1 MDELA
6 LINWS
11 PKEEQWAKINIID
24 FDFTPTLNAFLRGF
38 FNWSFHDFK
47 CQIRGNA
54 KVTKCQFLC
63 LALPFFSEQ
72 LINYILPGLFLI
84 QNSSSFPR
92 LWHITLQLIWNTSL
106 FIFLSLLLS
115 WTRETKLY
123 GLLLEAVDRFFHTNC
138 FLFDITYPQQFT
150 RRTSVLQS
158 PWGKVY

>member
-63 LALPFFSEQ
+63 LALPFFFWTTYQ
-72 LINYILPGLFLI
+72 LYSAWTLPYSKLFFFSPFVAHYFATYLKYLI
-84 QNSSSFPR
+84 I
-92 LWHITLQLIWNTSL
+92 HIFIIIIVLNKGNQTSW
-106 FIFLSLLLS
+106 IASGSCGSLLPHKLLS
-115 WTRETKLY
+115 FWHNLSTAIHKTHKCPTEPL
-123 GLLLEAVDRFFHTNC
+123 G
-138 FLFDITYPQQFT
+138 
-150 RRTSVLQS
+150 
-158 PWGKVY
+158 